1 MAGESTLPAGD
12 CPCGQPAISV
22 LPDGAAV
29 LIRAVVPEDAAR
41 LERMFYR
48 LSSNSIY
55 FWRFIPAPHQPYWA
69 AQMGALARV
78 DYADQYALVALVGGE
93 IVGIARYDR
102 GASPEEAEFAIVI
115 EDAWQRRGLG
125 RRLMTRLIA
134 EASQHQVSVFM
145 ARILGENRRALR
157 LVAALFAQIQPQWV
171 SGECQVRSPLA
182 SLRPAG

>member
-1 MAGESTLPAGD
+1 MLE
-12 CPCGQPAISV
+12 
-22 LPDGAAV
+22 DGAAV

-55 FWRFIPAPHQPYWA
+55 FWRFVPVPHQPYWA
-69 AQMGALARV
+69 AQMGAMARV
-78 DYADQYALVALVGGE
+78 DGADHYALVALVAGE

-102 GASPEEAEFAIVI
+102 GGVPGEAEFAIVI
-115 EDAWQRRGLG
+115 EDAWQQRGLG
-125 RRLMTRLIA
+125 KRLMTRLVL
-134 EASQHQVSVFM
+134 EAGQHQVSVFM

-157 LVAALFAQIQPQWV
+157 LVAALFAGLQSQWV

-182 SLRPAG
+182 LLRPVA